1 MGYPARSASGRVS
14 SCSPQAGMLQWD
26 RSALLRI
33 CSLTAENSFKSTT
46 GHSTNAQSPGSDASP
61 LGVPITPLTW
71 DRAADKAKSH
81 SAKGSF
87 PRSSWGQ
94 V

>member
-1 MGYPARSASGRVS
+1 
-14 SCSPQAGMLQWD
+14 MLID
-26 RSALLRI
+26 SRKFLKINHGTLP
-33 CSLTAENSFKSTT
+33 
-46 GHSTNAQSPGSDASP
+46 NAQSPGSDASRT
-61 LGVPITPLTW
+61 LGVSITLLTW